1 MAIGPDQT
9 IHFRSSRTSLLVRM
23 SVLFVCLLGA
33 NISAPPVHAQEFDHL
48 DKIEKHY
55 DHFVVGAGPSGSVV
69 ASRIAQASHTVP
81 LFEAG
86 TRHESDDGRSG

>member
-1 MAIGPDQT
+1 MFA
-9 IHFRSSRTSLLVRM
+9 
-23 SVLFVCLLGA
+23 
-33 NISAPPVHAQEFDHL
+33 HL